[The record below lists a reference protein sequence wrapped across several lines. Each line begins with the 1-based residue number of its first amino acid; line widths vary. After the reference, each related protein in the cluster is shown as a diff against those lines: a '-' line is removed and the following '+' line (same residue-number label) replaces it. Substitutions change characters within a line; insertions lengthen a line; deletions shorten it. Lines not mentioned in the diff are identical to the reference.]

1 MGSVGEG
8 DILLPCTDVYYL
20 FERQCHRYKI
30 LYVEVRTSTITTSN
44 PRLNRLASS
53 SIRLQYFDKWP
64 ACLPTFLGISQEKR
78 PHPRGSLLQ
87 ISKVG
92 TSRDLVDLV
101 EVWVTI
107 SRIRGVIYLNLF
119 SWSVQF
125 SWHSIDTKSHF
136 SFLRLLL
143 CLIKYNFKFYSGL

>member
-1 MGSVGEG
+1 MS
-8 DILLPCTDVYYL
+8 IIYL
-20 FERQCHRYKI
+20 NVNVNTIGYKE
-30 LYVEVRTSTITTSN
+30 LDLYDYVEVRTSTITTSN

-64 ACLPTFLGISQEKR
+64 ACLPTFLGISQEKQ

-143 CLIKYNFKFYSGL
+143 CLIKYNFKFYSVSHYLSSLS